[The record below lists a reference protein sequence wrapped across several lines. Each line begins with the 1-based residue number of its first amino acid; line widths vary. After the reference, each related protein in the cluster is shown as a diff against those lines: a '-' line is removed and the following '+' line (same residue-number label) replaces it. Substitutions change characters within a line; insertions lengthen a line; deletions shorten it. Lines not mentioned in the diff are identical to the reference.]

1 MLTPARKTPAA
12 RLAELFHRNG
22 YIRRCNMGRLQRHGG
37 QVYKKGDE
45 VRLTASSQ
53 GELAE
58 IRRLLGAAGFS
69 AGRPF
74 VKGRQYRQ
82 PLYGRTEV
90 ARFLSLIGVPYNHA
104 KAKQRGKRRNARRTR
119 AGTRAALPL

>member
-1 MLTPARKTPAA
+1 MLTPARKNPAR

-22 YIRRCNMGRLQRHGG
+22 YIRRCNMGRRRRHGW

-58 IRRLLGAAGFS
+58 IRRLLGEAGFK

-90 ARFLSLIGVPYNHA
+90 ARFLSLIGVPYNDA
-104 KAKQRGKRRNARRTR
+104 KTDQRQKRRNGMGRRR
-119 AGTRAALPL
+119 IGYAKPPQ